1 MGAGRSSAQRF
12 GKPLPYVYRKAF
24 PFLVIMSAG
33 VLLVTYLEPITTGV
47 VRLVKG

>member
-1 MGAGRSSAQRF
+1 MIAASLTVALLGRMV
-12 GKPLPYVYRKAF
+12 KH
-24 PFLVIMSAG
+24 LVSLSVG